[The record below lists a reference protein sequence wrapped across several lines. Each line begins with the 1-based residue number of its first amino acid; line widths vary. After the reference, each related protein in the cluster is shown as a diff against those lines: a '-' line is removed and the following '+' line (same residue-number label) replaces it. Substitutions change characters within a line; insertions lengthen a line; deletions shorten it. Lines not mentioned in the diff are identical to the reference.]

1 MIIVFQGT
9 REGKHGT
16 AAAMVTAAAF
26 QMARA
31 NKKIA
36 IMSFCDNEKKNNIE
50 NFAFTADDMPDIGN
64 PLTELGDFEFND
76 TGIDA
81 LVRRSETG
89 VLAKEHFNTCCMPA
103 VKTPN
108 GFDVI
113 GTTST
118 EHFEDDM
125 SARFEVAK
133 GVLDIANEMYNFVFV
148 LADPQ
153 HEELTK
159 KLDEVADK
167 IVVVIR
173 QAKIDRGLSFPKEIQ
188 PKIHLLVADYE
199 SESSFGL
206 RYLKNGYKAKTLYAL
221 PHSVPYRDAC
231 ANGAII
237 RFALRNSA
245 LSETPGDI
253 NYAFS
258 TAINGLLDHL
268 CGKAETEEELAEKQ
282 EQEEEE
288 LQAEELKKKK
298 KDKKLHDISEDDV
311 NPVVISKKKKG
322 LFKKKETFERV
333 EIGGKSLLEDNE
345 EIVDE
350 DEEET
355 SSRKHGDPDDI
366 QEAFEEGGEI
376 RHISA
381 VDADGNEIPVEEN
394 NESEEQEEND
404 GNVDIESEDDAA
416 EDDADDD
423 TSDVIPAEDESEN
436 DGEDAEE
443 NSDEVDDTEEAP
455 EEEEIIEVEQN
466 PDVEATDEPDEEA
479 VEDAEENM
487 AEADTAEEADV
498 EDEPD
503 DEVEVEEDED
513 VVEAI
518 PEEPAP
524 SQKKRGGFFSFFR
537 KKEVNVREADFSKVQ
552 HKSVDTIEDE
562 IQQALLDYEEKNG
575 HETEED
581 LMTIIDD
588 EDQGEEA
595 YDENVAEEVVED
607 AASEDVSDQEMYD
620 EGDEPE
626 PVDEKVLTLDDLDE
640 EEEVPVINEAPR
652 KLSRRERRL
661 LRESMQIVKA

>member
-36 IMSFCDNEKKNNIE
+36 IMSFCDNERKNNIE

-108 GFDVI
+108 GLDVI

-125 SARFEVAK
+125 SVRFEVAK

-153 HEELTK
+153 HEELTR

-173 QAKIDRGLSFPKEIQ
+173 QAKIDRELSFPKEIQ
-188 PKIHLLVADYE
+188 PKVHLLVADYE
-199 SESSFGL
+199 AESSFGL
-206 RYLKNGYKAKTLYAL
+206 RYLRNGYKAKTLYAL
-221 PHSVPYRDAC
+221 PHSVSYRDAC

-258 TAINGLLDHL
+258 TAINGLLDRL

-288 LQAEELKKKK
+288 LQTEELKKKK
-298 KDKKLHDISEDDV
+298 KEKKLHDISEDDV

-333 EIGGKSLLEDNE
+333 EIGGKSPLEDGE
-345 EIVDE
+345 EITDE

-355 SSRKHGDPDDI
+355 SSRKHGDLGDI
-366 QEAFEEGGEI
+366 SEEFEEGGEI

-381 VDADGNEIPVEEN
+381 VDADGNEIPVEEST
-394 NESEEQEEND
+394 EPEEQEKD
-404 GNVDIESEDDAA
+404 ADDEEIA
-416 EDDADDD
+416 EDDSDDNTVSVD
-423 TSDVIPAEDESEN
+423 PAEDEPEDDDNEDSE
-436 DGEDAEE
+436 EDFDETDDVNEE
-443 NSDEVDDTEEAP
+443 PEDEEA
-455 EEEEIIEVEQN
+455 IEVE
-466 PDVEATDEPDEEA
+466 PAPKAEAVTESAADSVEDTDMDEPETE
-479 VEDAEENM
+479 
-487 AEADTAEEADV
+487 DV
-498 EDEPD
+498 EDD
-503 DEVEVEEDED
+503 VEVEEDED

-524 SQKKRGGFFSFFR
+524 KKKGGFFSFFR

-552 HKSVDTIEDE
+552 YKSVETIEDE
-562 IQQALLDYEEKNG
+562 IQEALKDYDEKSG
-575 HETEED
+575 QDAAED
-581 LMTIIDD
+581 LMAIIDD
-588 EDQGEEA
+588 EEPSEESYYNDKEETAEDTTAEEA
-595 YDENVAEEVVED
+595 
-607 AASEDVSDQEMYD
+607 SDQEMYD
-620 EGDEPE
+620 KDDEPE
-626 PVDEKVLTLDDLDE
+626 PVEDKVVTLDDLDE
-640 EEEVPVINEAPR
+640 EDEVPVINEAPR

>member
-36 IMSFCDNEKKNNIE
+36 IMSFCDNERKNNIE

-108 GFDVI
+108 GLDVI

-125 SARFEVAK
+125 SVRFEVAK

-153 HEELTK
+153 HEELTR

-173 QAKIDRGLSFPKEIQ
+173 QAKIDRELSFPKEIQ
-188 PKIHLLVADYE
+188 PKVHLLVADYE
-199 SESSFGL
+199 AESSFGL
-206 RYLKNGYKAKTLYAL
+206 RYLRNGYKAKTLYAL
-221 PHSVPYRDAC
+221 PHSVSYRDAC

-258 TAINGLLDHL
+258 TAINGLLDRL

-288 LQAEELKKKK
+288 LQTEELKKKK
-298 KDKKLHDISEDDV
+298 KEKKLHDISEDDV

-333 EIGGKSLLEDNE
+333 EIGGKSPLEDGE
-345 EIVDE
+345 EITDE

-355 SSRKHGDPDDI
+355 SSRKHGDLGDI
-366 QEAFEEGGEI
+366 SEEFEEGGEI

-381 VDADGNEIPVEEN
+381 VDADGNEIPVEESA
-394 NESEEQEEND
+394 EPEEQEKD
-404 GNVDIESEDDAA
+404 ADDEEIA
-416 EDDADDD
+416 EDDSDDNTVSVD
-423 TSDVIPAEDESEN
+423 PAEDEPEDDDNEDSE
-436 DGEDAEE
+436 EDFDETDDVNEE
-443 NSDEVDDTEEAP
+443 PEDEEA
-455 EEEEIIEVEQN
+455 IEVEPAPKAEAVTESAAN
-466 PDVEATDEPDEEA
+466 SVEGTDMDEPETEE
-479 VEDAEENM
+479 VED
-487 AEADTAEEADV
+487 D
-498 EDEPD
+498 
-503 DEVEVEEDED
+503 VEVEEDED

-524 SQKKRGGFFSFFR
+524 KKKGGFFSFFR

-552 HKSVDTIEDE
+552 YKSVETIEDE
-562 IQQALLDYEEKNG
+562 IQEALKDYDEKSG
-575 HETEED
+575 QDAAED
-581 LMTIIDD
+581 LMAIIDD
-588 EDQGEEA
+588 EEPSEESYYNDKEETAEDTTAEEA
-595 YDENVAEEVVED
+595 
-607 AASEDVSDQEMYD
+607 SDQEMYD
-620 EGDEPE
+620 KDDEPE
-626 PVDEKVLTLDDLDE
+626 PVEDKVVTLDDLDE
-640 EEEVPVINEAPR
+640 EDEVPVINEAPR